1 MDELTKD
8 PAICEHN
15 TQMQYTEGKN
25 ATCEEDGY
33 TSDFICTDCGTV
45 IKGEVTSAYGHHWN
59 NGEVTK
65 APTTSSAGEKTYTC
79 INCKKTKTEE
89 IPKLTETSKPSESG
103 KNNTIIVNP
112 AKSVVKAGTR
122 FSVSG
127 QVYKVTKA
135 GKEVSFIQA
144 KKNAKRVVIPA
155 TVKSKGVTYKVTSV
169 AAKAVKNNKKVKSV
183 VIGANVKRISNN
195 AFYKCPVLKTVTIKT
210 AKLTK
215 KTAGKKAFTK
225 VSKKMVIKAPKKMKK
240 SYARIFRGLAI
251 R

>member
-1 MDELTKD
+1 M
-8 PAICEHN
+8 H
-15 TQMQYTEGKN
+15 TEGKN

-112 AKSVVKAGTR
+112 AKSVTKAGTR

-195 AFYKCPVLKTVTIKT
+195 AFYKCKSLKTVTIKSVL
-210 AKLTK
+210 LTK
-215 KTAGKKAFTK
+215 KTANTKAFK
-225 VSKKMVIKAPKKMKK
+225 GVGKKMVIKVPKKMKK